1 MAKEHALAT
10 VDGVEVGVPAAQRA
24 CFAEGNCRNFR
35 QFGGE
40 FLGAVEKH
48 KKIPELTVSSFLSH
62 SHLYSSNETLKIFQ
76 KPYRL
81 LKHPLKNCSK

>member
-24 CFAEGNCRNFR
+24 CFAQGSCRGFR

-40 FLGAVEKH
+40 FLGAVDEHESLLPYSEK
-48 KKIPELTVSSFLSH
+48 
-62 SHLYSSNETLKIFQ
+62 
-76 KPYRL
+76 
-81 LKHPLKNCSK
+81 